1 MQDKLQQLTEKLYNE
16 GLAKGKQE
24 AESLLK
30 SAKEE
35 AEKMISSAKEE
46 CRLLKEK
53 TEKECSDLKIKAEG
67 DIQTA
72 SRQALSQIKQD
83 IEGAVKMQAVSA
95 PVKEAL
101 SSSEF
106 MQSLIKTVV
115 SAFGADKDATSL
127 DLVLPEAMKEKL
139 SGFLNGELASAFSK
153 GLDVSFSKDLGAGFK
168 VSQKGSGYFID
179 FSDGSFEKIIAEY
192 IRPKTRK
199 LIFGE

>member
-35 AEKMISSAKEE
+35 SEKMLSDAKEE
-46 CRLLKEK
+46 CRLLKER
-53 TEKECSDLKIKAEG
+53 TEKECSDLRLKAEG
-67 DIQTA
+67 DIKTA

-83 IEGAVKMQAVSA
+83 IEGAVKMEAVSA

-101 SSSEF
+101 SSSDF
-106 MQSLIKTVV
+106 MQGLIKTVV
-115 SAFGADKDATSL
+115 SAFGAGKDATSL
-127 DLVLPEAMKEKL
+127 DLVLPESMKEKL
-139 SGFLNGELASAFSK
+139 SGFLKGELASSFGK
-153 GLDVSFSKDLGAGFK
+153 GLDVNFSKDLGAGFRI
-168 VSQKGSGYFID
+168 SQKGRGYFID
-179 FSDGSFEKIIAEY
+179 FTDDSFEKIIAEY

>member
-16 GLAKGKQE
+16 GLAKGKQA
-24 AESLLK
+24 AESLRK

-35 AEKMISSAKEE
+35 SEKMIASAAEE
-46 CRLLKEK
+46 CRLMKEK
-53 TEKECSDLKIKAEG
+53 TEKECSDLRLKAEG
-67 DIQTA
+67 DIKTA

-83 IEGAVKMQAVSA
+83 IESAVKMEAVSA

-106 MQSLIKTVV
+106 MQSIIKTVV
-115 SAFGADKDATSL
+115 SAFGAGKDATSL
-127 DLVLPEAMKEKL
+127 DLVLPEAMKENL
-139 SGFLNGELASAFSK
+139 SGFLKGELASSFAK
-153 GLDVSFSKDLGAGFK
+153 GLDVNFSKDLGAGFRI
-168 VSQKGSGYFID
+168 SQKGSGYFID
-179 FSDGSFEKIIAEY
+179 FTDDSFEKIIAEY

>member
-24 AESLLK
+24 AESLVK

-35 AEKMISSAKEE
+35 SEKMIASAAEE
-46 CRLLKEK
+46 CRLMKEK
-53 TEKECSDLKIKAEG
+53 TEKECSDLRLKAEG
-67 DIQTA
+67 DIKTA

-83 IEGAVKMQAVSA
+83 IESAVKMEAVSA

-106 MQSLIKTVV
+106 MQSIIKTVV
-115 SAFGADKDATSL
+115 SAFGAGKDATSL

-139 SGFLNGELASAFSK
+139 SGFLKGVLASSFAK
-153 GLDVSFSKDLGAGFK
+153 GLDVNFSKDLGAGFRI
-168 VSQKGSGYFID
+168 SQKGSGYFID
-179 FSDGSFEKIIAEY
+179 FTDDSFEKIIAEY

>member
-24 AESLLK
+24 AESLLQ

-35 AEKMISSAKEE
+35 SEKMLASAREE

-53 TEKECSDLKIKAEG
+53 TEKECSDLRQKAEG
-67 DIQTA
+67 DIKTA

-83 IEGAVKMQAVSA
+83 IEGAVKMKAVSA

-101 SSSEF
+101 SSPEF

-115 SAFGADKDATSL
+115 SAFGAGKDATSL
-127 DLVLPEAMKEKL
+127 DIVLPEDMKEKL
-139 SGFLNGELASAFSK
+139 SLFLNGELASSFAN
-153 GLDVSFSKDLGAGFK
+153 GLNVNFSKDLGAGFR
-168 VSQKGSGYFID
+168 VSQKDSGYFID
-179 FSDGSFEKIIAEY
+179 FTDGSFEKIIAEY